1 MKKHGRRSVRIK
13 THKSKKKNK
22 KIKKHLLK
30 FIESNHFFLM
40 KRKFSLQIT
49 KTLFQW
55 HCVKLVPRRGIP
67 VSRTPPGPSRSTPVS
82 LESST
87 FRTNVMVDVSLYIV
101 SILDIF
107 RTCVL

>member
-1 MKKHGRRSVRIK
+1 
-13 THKSKKKNK
+13 
-22 KIKKHLLK
+22 
-30 FIESNHFFLM
+30 M

-55 HCVKLVPRRGIP
+55 HCIKLVPCRGIP
-67 VSRTPPGPSRSTPVS
+67 VSRAPPGPSRSTPVS

>member
-1 MKKHGRRSVRIK
+1 MKKHGRRIVRIK
-13 THKSKKKNK
+13 THKSK

-55 HCVKLVPRRGIP
+55 HCVKLVPRRGTP
-67 VSRTPPGPSRSTPVS
+67 VPRTPPGPSRSTPVS
-82 LESST
+82 LEPST

-101 SILDIF
+101 RYFSNM
-107 RTCVL
+107 CVMVSYL

>member
-1 MKKHGRRSVRIK
+1 
-13 THKSKKKNK
+13 
-22 KIKKHLLK
+22 
-30 FIESNHFFLM
+30 M

-82 LESST
+82 LEPST